1 MEKLPPLEKVYEA
14 WSALADGRVSMCVD
28 EQRATVASSNGQKEY
43 TVAWDA
49 DERVYSSNDNATYWQ
64 GYAGYPVLAVLM
76 EQEHLP
82 LDRAATEAFADVN
95 WTELNE
101 RFKRDYTAAVAHVV
115 DERRL
120 DTAQLDE
127 AAHTVMDALAALDL
141 TIKRGSTRPPK
152 SKKA

>member
-14 WSALADGRVSMCVD
+14 WSALADGRVSMCAD
-28 EQRATVASSNGQKEY
+28 ERRATVASSNGQKEY

-49 DERVYSSNDNATYWQ
+49 DGRVYSSNDNATYWQ

-76 EQEHLP
+76 EQGRLP
-82 LDRAATEAFADVN
+82 LDHAAAEGFAGVN

-101 RFKRDYTAAVAHVV
+101 RFKRNYAAAVAHVV
-115 DERRL
+115 TERNLDAARL
-120 DTAQLDE
+120 DA
-127 AAHTVMDALAALDL
+127 AAHTVMNALAALDL

-152 SKKA
+152 TGTA

>member
-14 WSALADGRVSMCVD
+14 WSALADGRVSVCAD
-28 EQRATVASSNGQKEY
+28 ERRATVASSNGQKEY

-49 DERVYSSNDNATYWQ
+49 DEHVYSSNDNATYWQ

-76 EQEHLP
+76 EQGRLP
-82 LDRAATEAFADVN
+82 LDYAAAEAFADVN

-101 RFKRDYTAAVAHVV
+101 HFKRNYAAAVAHVV
-115 DERRL
+115 AERDL
-120 DTAQLDE
+120 DATQLD
-127 AAHTVMDALAALDL
+127 ASAHAVMDALSTLNL
-141 TIKRGSTRPPK
+141 TIKRGSTRPPR

>member
-14 WSALADGRVSMCVD
+14 WSALADGRVSVCAD
-28 EQRATVASSNGQKEY
+28 ERRATVASSNGQKEY

-49 DERVYSSNDNATYWQ
+49 DGHVYSSNDNATYWQ

-76 EQEHLP
+76 EQGQLP
-82 LDRAATEAFADVN
+82 LDHAAAEAFTGVN

-101 RFKRDYTAAVAHVV
+101 RFKRNYAAAVAHVTN
-115 DERRL
+115 ERDL
-120 DTAQLDE
+120 DATQLD
-127 AAHTVMDALAALDL
+127 ASAHAVMDALAALDL
-141 TIKRGSTRPPK
+141 TIKRGPTRPPK